1 MVYMMSDRF
10 HPPHVKGLD
19 FWSTNDNNWH
29 KSKVSRECLHQLGF
43 FRFPLFLSSFVMVIS
58 HKPLNQLSLCLETG
72 WRGAVN
78 YGKGISLAVVS
89 KYNLMV
95 TMWIALQAFVCVHSE
110 MMSLSLWR
118 SMTIM
123 LSCEIICLF
132 AADVTLLP
140 YFSSC
145 MYENTVHFRCLFSSE
160 QSRSM
165 HDLPRTRTAAT

>member
-10 HPPHVKGLD
+10 HPPQVKGLD

-78 YGKGISLAVVS
+78 DGKGISLAVVS

-95 TMWIALQAFVCVHSE
+95 TMWIALHAFVCVHSE
-110 MMSLSLWR
+110 IMSFSLWR
-118 SMTIM
+118 FM
-123 LSCEIICLF
+123 II
-132 AADVTLLP
+132 VLP
-140 YFSSC
+140 MWRCFLIFHLVCTKILCIS
-145 MYENTVHFRCLFSSE
+145 VRWCLFSSE